1 MLAMESSLPRLD
13 LTTYGEAVG
22 DLINLY
28 AVVDK
33 GPEEADA
40 SCSAVEGEDVIL
52 PRIETAL
59 ETSDLYP
66 PLYFHSEQ
74 RLTGHM
80 AQRGFIRGVAR
91 VTPDDPP
98 QIRWTIIIRY
108 GGEDRWRMEG
118 VQVGGRGSKRGF
130 FGVSR
135 LAVAGV
141 RAFVFPLSASV
152 WALTNPDLDRCC
164 KGALLT
170 KRASLVLAPV
180 IVCNERTG
188 LSLTS

>member
-1 MLAMESSLPRLD
+1 MESSLPRLD

-28 AVVDK
+28 ALVDR
-33 GPEEADA
+33 GPEDADVA
-40 SCSAVEGEDVIL
+40 CSAVEGEAVVL
-52 PRIETAL
+52 PRIETSQ

-91 VTPDDPP
+91 VTLDDPP
-98 QIRWTIIIRY
+98 EVRWTIIIRY

-130 FGVSR
+130 FGVS
-135 LAVAGV
+135 
-141 RAFVFPLSASV
+141 
-152 WALTNPDLDRCC
+152 N
-164 KGALLT
+164 
-170 KRASLVLAPV
+170 VLAAV
-180 IVCNERTG
+180 GVSEG
-188 LSLTS
+188 